1 MDEER
6 RRILEMLE
14 QGKITAAE
22 ADELLAALDVPSSQA
37 RVGPGGDRAP
47 RLHIR
52 ITDLRSGR
60 VKTDVLIPTGAL
72 GRRWLRRLTALATG
86 RPIRGLE
93 EAARAGAKGTIVD
106 VTDDRRG
113 ERVEIVIE
121 GGSAPSR
128 PRPPEPPPGGPS

>member
-22 ADELLAALDVPSSQA
+22 ADELLAALEAPSPEA
-37 RVGPGGDRAP
+37 RLGPGGERAP

-52 ITDLRSGR
+52 ITDLHSGR
-60 VKTDVLIPTGAL
+60 VKTDVVIPTGMLGRKL
-72 GRRWLRRLTALATG
+72 GRRLGGLLG
-86 RPIRGLE
+86 HRPIRGLE
-93 EAARAGAKGTIVD
+93 EAASVGTRGTIVD
-106 VTDDRRG
+106 VTDERRG

-121 GGSAPSR
+121 
-128 PRPPEPPPGGPS
+128 

>member
-1 MDEER
+1 VDEER

-22 ADELLAALDVPSSQA
+22 ADELLAALEAPSLEE
-37 RVGPGGDRAP
+37 RLGPGGERAP

-60 VKTDVLIPTGAL
+60 VKTDVVLPTGML
-72 GRRWLRRLTALATG
+72 GRRWGRRLAGLFAG
-86 RPIRGLE
+86 RPVRGLQ
-93 EAARAGAKGTIVD
+93 EAASAGTRGTIVD

-121 GGSAPSR
+121 EGLAPPR
-128 PRPPEPPPGGPS
+128 PRPPGRPPPPPG

>member
-22 ADELLAALDVPSSQA
+22 ADELLVALETPRPEA
-37 RVGPGGDRAP
+37 RVGPGGERAP

-52 ITDLRSGR
+52 ITDLNSGR
-60 VKTDVLIPTGAL
+60 VKTDVVIPTGVL
-72 GRRWLRRLTALATG
+72 GRKLVRRLGGLIG
-86 RPIRGLE
+86 HQPIRGLE
-93 EAARAGAKGTIVD
+93 EAASAGAKGTIVD

-121 GGSAPSR
+121 
-128 PRPPEPPPGGPS
+128 

>member
-22 ADELLAALDVPSSQA
+22 ADELLAALEVPPTQA

-60 VKTDVLIPTGAL
+60 VKTDVIIPTGAV
-72 GRRWLRRLTALATG
+72 GRRWQTAFG
-86 RPIRGLE
+86 
-93 EAARAGAKGTIVD
+93 
-106 VTDDRRG
+106 RG
-113 ERVEIVIE
+113 ERFCL
-121 GGSAPSR
+121 SR
-128 PRPPEPPPGGPS
+128 D

>member
-22 ADELLAALDVPSSQA
+22 ADDLLTALEMPSSEA
-37 RVGPGGDRAP
+37 RLGPGGERAP

-52 ITDLRSGR
+52 ITDLHSGR
-60 VKTDVLIPTGAL
+60 VKTDVVIPTGML
-72 GRRWLRRLTALATG
+72 GRRWGRRLASLLTG
-86 RPIRGLE
+86 RRIRGLE
-93 EAARAGAKGTIVD
+93 EAANAGTTGTIVD

-121 GGSAPSR
+121 
-128 PRPPEPPPGGPS
+128 